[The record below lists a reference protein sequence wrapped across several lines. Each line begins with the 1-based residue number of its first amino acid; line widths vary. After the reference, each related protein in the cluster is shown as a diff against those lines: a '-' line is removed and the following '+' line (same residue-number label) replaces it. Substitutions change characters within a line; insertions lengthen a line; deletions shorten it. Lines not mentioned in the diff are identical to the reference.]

1 MIAVLFT
8 YLPLLLLTLAI
19 ELAIVFMLS
28 PAPRRDPLRACVA
41 LNLCTH
47 PLATLLCWYLPIE
60 SDGTFLLIELVIELV
75 VFACEW
81 LGYSRLLSHTPIKAM
96 RLALLAN
103 IGSLLAGLVLWALP
117 YN

>member
-1 MIAVLFT
+1 MIAVLLT

-19 ELAIVFMLS
+19 ELKIVFMLS

-47 PLATLLCWYLPIE
+47 PLATLLYWYLP
-60 SDGTFLLIELVIELV
+60 SDNSFNSIFLLIELV

-103 IGSLLAGLVLWALP
+103 IGSLLAGCVLFIIRG
-117 YN
+117 

>member
-47 PLATLLCWYLPIE
+47 PLATLLYWYLP
-60 SDGTFLLIELVIELV
+60 SDGTFLLIELV

-103 IGSLLAGLVLWALP
+103 TGSLLAGLALFIIRM
-117 YN
+117 